1 MKVQTW
7 GFTSN
12 LCSFEVGKLQI
23 FEWFSIHRIMLSQ
36 HMNLNCEQNPSS
48 AEPIHNGNAIWGIL
62 HYWDRHGPWTQ
73 KLRSRWGEF
82 PSSFFEWLGVFA
94 RQQSSGSFLC
104 IWIIWCFP
112 SRFLFLLCDHLPALL
127 APTWPSSSLP
137 SDPSNSCWLPKF
149 GDIYWSMTCNSF
161 KTVLIHLNP
170 RLNQFESFPGSGNI
184 RRAANVARWSFL
196 DLKMPSS
203 SVSLLQV
210 LCVRRHRIQS
220 MGTQET
226 LNLRCW
232 RSHVSIICV

>member
-1 MKVQTW
+1 MDPEIEKPVGRISQQFLWMTW
-7 GFTSN
+7 G
-12 LCSFEVGKLQI
+12 LCTPAVIRQFLMHLNHLVLS
-23 FEWFSIHRIMLSQ
+23 FSIFVSALWPLAR
-36 HMNLNCEQNPSS
+36 PSS
-48 AEPIHNGNAIWGIL
+48 PH
-62 HYWDRHGPWTQ
+62 
-73 KLRSRWGEF
+73 LRSW
-82 PSSFFEWLGVFA
+82 
-94 RQQSSGSFLC
+94 
-104 IWIIWCFP
+104 
-112 SRFLFLLCDHLPALL
+112 
-127 APTWPSSSLP
+127 TSSSLP

>member
-127 APTWPSSSLP
+127 APTFGHELHPHFLQIPLTLAGFQSLGTYI
-137 SDPSNSCWLPKF
+137 DLWRA
-149 GDIYWSMTCNSF
+149 
-161 KTVLIHLNP
+161 IHLK
-170 RLNQFESFPGSGNI
+170 QF
-184 RRAANVARWSFL
+184 
-196 DLKMPSS
+196 
-203 SVSLLQV
+203 
-210 LCVRRHRIQS
+210 
-220 MGTQET
+220 
-226 LNLRCW
+226 
-232 RSHVSIICV
+232 